1 MGQFVVFRNLVYVVQ
16 HYADLKN
23 NLSVNLRSNL
33 IMNMEW
39 GVSSLG
45 FFLTYFQKINVSYTS
60 ALQGFNNNFY

>member
-23 NLSVNLRSNL
+23 NLSVNLTSNL

-60 ALQGFNNNFY
+60 VLQGFNNNFY

>member
-1 MGQFVVFRNLVYVVQ
+1 MGQFVVFVNLVYVVQ
-16 HYADLKN
+16 HYADLTN

-45 FFLTYFQKINVSYTS
+45 VFFTYFQKINVSYTS
-60 ALQGFNNNFY
+60 TLQGFNNNFY

>member
-1 MGQFVVFRNLVYVVQ
+1 MGQFVVFGNLVYVVQ
-16 HYADLKN
+16 HYADLTN

-45 FFLTYFQKINVSYTS
+45 VFFTYFQKISVSYTS
-60 ALQGFNNNFY
+60 VLQGFNNNFY

>member
-1 MGQFVVFRNLVYVVQ
+1 MGQFVVFVNLVYVVQ
-16 HYADLKN
+16 HYADLTN

-45 FFLTYFQKINVSYTS
+45 VFFTYFQKISVSYTS
-60 ALQGFNNNFY
+60 VLQGFNNNFY

>member
-45 FFLTYFQKINVSYTS
+45 FFFTYFQKINVSYTS
-60 ALQGFNNNFY
+60 TLQGFNNNFY

>member
-45 FFLTYFQKINVSYTS
+45 VFFTYFQKINVSYTS
-60 ALQGFNNNFY
+60 VLQGFNNNFY